1 MVRQFTFSSSA
12 QCMSVMVRVLGAQHM
27 DVYVKG
33 APEKLAS
40 LCQPHTGITCTALIR
55 RQLIQQDLF
64 AGLSFI
70 VYFYLLRS
78 DKVSDW

>member
-1 MVRQFTFSSSA
+1 
-12 QCMSVMVRVLGAQHM
+12 MSVVVRVLGAQHM

-40 LCQPHTGITCTALIR
+40 LCQPHTGITRTALIR